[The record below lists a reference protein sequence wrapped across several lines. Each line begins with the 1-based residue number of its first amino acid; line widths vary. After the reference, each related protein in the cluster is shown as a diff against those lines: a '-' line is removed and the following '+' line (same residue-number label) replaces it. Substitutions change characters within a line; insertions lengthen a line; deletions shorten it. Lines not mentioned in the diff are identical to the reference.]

1 MCVCVCVCVRACM
14 HACMC
19 VSGAC
24 GIYQNSM
31 YGVAAFLPMKY
42 TNAIIFGNVSSPLQ
56 SVFNVSAVKTKRARE
71 ECKKHQINP

>member
-1 MCVCVCVCVRACM
+1 MMCVCVCVRACV
-14 HACMC
+14 C

-42 TNAIIFGNVSSPLQ
+42 TNAIIFGNVSYPLQ
-56 SVFNVSAVKTKRARE
+56 SVFNVSAVKTERARE
-71 ECKKHQINP
+71 ERKKHQINP

>member
-1 MCVCVCVCVRACM
+1 MMCVCACACV
-14 HACMC
+14 C

-56 SVFNVSAVKTKRARE
+56 SMVNVSAVKTERARE
-71 ECKKHQINP
+71 GRKKHQINQ